1 MLEKIR
7 DSLKNKWVI
16 WGCVACLSVLVLL
29 IYVKIHSLVG
39 TVNEKTVTNILK
51 DIYTPSDVKYYNS
64 RSKYYVDKKLMTL
77 NEANELFKPVD
88 KLTEDDLSR
97 SIDIIKVDHSSSK
110 NNSYG
115 DELYKVSFSVV
126 YKGDASNL
134 EVLFFVNGDGSIY
147 NHEISGDN

>member
-1 MLEKIR
+1 MEKIR
-7 DSLKNKWVI
+7 DSLKNKWLI
-16 WGCVACLSVLVLL
+16 LGCVASLLVIVLF
-29 IYVKIHSLVG
+29 IYFKIHSLVG
-39 TVNEKTVTNILK
+39 TVNETTVVNILK

-88 KLTEDDLSR
+88 KLTEDALSR
-97 SIDIIKVDHSSSK
+97 SIDIIKIDHSSPK